1 MGLDGI
7 IPGHV
12 IYMSCGTTHTYGE
25 ARQREGLPVKKY
37 IHLKSFQPR
46 HHYQKIKQSLH
57 IVLLFGAVPW
67 AWTLGPP
74 VSLSQVCHPCLP
86 PVSHGQSSLEKDQAQ
101 TLTQL
106 SPNESLLFLKLCPW
120 EVVCLCTQ
128 KLGGVPK
135 PSGIFRKVRGQG
147 EEIPVSTSLSLFPV
161 LSTLATQ
168 DLPHLA
174 SL

>member
-1 MGLDGI
+1 MLSRGQCSPTDNECVDNTADLSLFIRFQIHGTGWDNPRACDLHEG
-7 IPGHV
+7 
-12 IYMSCGTTHTYGE
+12 CGTTHTYGE

-74 VSLSQVCHPCLP
+74 VSLSQVCHPCLL
-86 PVSHGQSSLEKDQAQ
+86 PVSHGQSSLEKGQAQ

-106 SPNESLLFLKLCPW
+106 SPNESLLFLKLCPR
-120 EVVCLCTQ
+120 EVVCLYTQ
-128 KLGGVPK
+128 KL
-135 PSGIFRKVRGQG
+135 
-147 EEIPVSTSLSLFPV
+147 
-161 LSTLATQ
+161 
-168 DLPHLA
+168 
-174 SL
+174 

>member
-1 MGLDGI
+1 MLSRGQCSPTHNECVDNTADLSLFIRFQIHGNGWDNPRACDLHEG
-7 IPGHV
+7 
-12 IYMSCGTTHTYGE
+12 CGTTHTYGE

-74 VSLSQVCHPCLP
+74 VSLLQVCHPGLL

-101 TLTQL
+101 TLSDPTI
-106 SPNESLLFLKLCPW
+106 
-120 EVVCLCTQ
+120 
-128 KLGGVPK
+128 PK
-135 PSGIFRKVRGQG
+135 
-147 EEIPVSTSLSLFPV
+147 
-161 LSTLATQ
+161 
-168 DLPHLA
+168 
-174 SL
+174 